1 MSVPHDYLGRPVA
14 VIGAGTLGRRVALMF
29 ATRGGLVRIQARRA
43 VIGAAA
49 VDFVEQQI
57 GSLAGSH
64 PGWARG
70 RVEHVARLEDA
81 VADAWLV
88 IESVPERLE
97 LKQEIFAQLES
108 AAPRDTILASNSSSY
123 ASRLIV
129 DGLST
134 TDRMLNTHFYMPP
147 TQIAVDVMSCG
158 NTSQAVLDFVL
169 ATFPRYGLRPFLVRR
184 ESTGFIFNR
193 IWAAIKREALDVV
206 AAESPRP
213 MMSTRCGSCCSGRRL
228 GRFVRWTSLGSTSCT
243 TLKNTMPRRTR
254 TCHPG
259 RGSCCA
265 TTLTLASS
273 AQRPAQGS
281 MPITRRHNR
290 RTEALHQAE
299 ADHDFHAKHWTLEL
313 RRRVRVRALRLGRR
327 LPPRATDGIQNRV
340 LRPKQSAF
348 MPPSSARSPKPP
360 DR

>member
-1 MSVPHDYLGRPVA
+1 MSVPQDYLDRPVA

-29 ATRGGLVRIQARRA
+29 ATRGGLVRINARRA
-43 VIGAAA
+43 EIGAAA

-57 GSLAGSH
+57 GGLAGTH

-158 NTSQAVLDFVL
+158 NTSQAG
-169 ATFPRYGLRPFLVRR
+169 AGLRPGDIPPVRAASLPGAAR
-184 ESTGFIFNR
+184 KHR
-193 IWAAIKREALDVV
+193 IHLQPD
-206 AAESPRP
+206 
-213 MMSTRCGSCCSGRRL
+213 L
-228 GRFVRWTSLGSTSCT
+228 GRDQ
-243 TLKNTMPRRTR
+243 TR
-254 TCHPG
+254 
-259 RGSCCA
+259 
-265 TTLTLASS
+265 
-273 AQRPAQGS
+273 
-281 MPITRRHNR
+281 
-290 RTEALHQAE
+290 
-299 ADHDFHAKHWTLEL
+299 
-313 RRRVRVRALRLGRR
+313 
-327 LPPRATDGIQNRV
+327 
-340 LRPKQSAF
+340 
-348 MPPSSARSPKPP
+348 SARCRRGGSLHA
-360 DR
+360 R

>member
-1 MSVPHDYLGRPVA
+1 MEGGRVSVPQDYLDRPVA

-29 ATRGGLVRIQARRA
+29 ATRGGLVRIHARRA
-43 VIGAAA
+43 ENGAAA

-57 GSLAGSH
+57 DGLAGTH

-70 RVEHVARLEDA
+70 RAEHVARLEDA

-97 LKQEIFAQLES
+97 LKQEVFAQLES

-134 TDRMLNTHFYMPP
+134 THRMLNTHFYMPP

-158 NTSQAVLDFVL
+158 NTSQEVLEFVL

-206 AAESPRP
+206 AAGV
-213 MMSTRCGSCCSGRRL
+213 STPDDVDEMWKLMFGTKIGPFRAMDLVGL
-228 GRFVRWTSLGSTSCT
+228 DVVYDIEE
-243 TLKNTMPRRTR
+243 
-254 TCHPG
+254 HY
-259 RGSCCA
+259 A
-265 TTLTLASS
+265 
-273 AQRPAQGS
+273 
-281 MPITRRHNR
+281 
-290 RTEALHQAE
+290 AE
-299 ADHDFHAKHWTLEL
+299 YAH
-313 RRRVRVRALRLGRR
+313 
-327 LPPRATDGIQNRV
+327 LPPGPREL
-340 LRPKQSAF
+340 LRHYIDAGKLGAKTGAGF
-348 MPPSSARSPKPP
+348 YADYPKPQP
-360 DR
+360 QD

>member
-1 MSVPHDYLGRPVA
+1 MSVPQDYLDRPVA

-29 ATRGGLVRIQARRA
+29 ATRGGLVRINARRA
-43 VIGAAA
+43 ENAAA
-49 VDFVEQQI
+49 AADFVEQQI
-57 GSLAGSH
+57 GGLAGTH

-70 RVEHVARLEDA
+70 RAEHVARLEDA

-97 LKQEIFAQLES
+97 LKQEVFAQLES

-158 NTSQAVLDFVL
+158 NTSQDVLDFVL
-169 ATFPRYGLRPFLVRR
+169 ATFPQYGLRPFLVRR

-206 AAESPRP
+206 AAGV
-213 MMSTRCGSCCSGRRL
+213 STPDEVDEMWKLMFG
-228 GRFVRWTSLGSTSCT
+228 
-243 TLKNTMPRRTR
+243 
-254 TCHPG
+254 
-259 RGSCCA
+259 
-265 TTLTLASS
+265 
-273 AQRPAQGS
+273 
-281 MPITRRHNR
+281 
-290 RTEALHQAE
+290 TEIGPFRAMDRVGLDVVYDIEEHYGAE
-299 ADHDFHAKHWTLEL
+299 NPH
-313 RRRVRVRALRLGRR
+313 
-327 LPPRATDGIQNRV
+327 LPPGPRELLSHYIHAGKLGAKTGEGFYADYPKT
-340 LRPKQSAF
+340 RPQ
-348 MPPSSARSPKPP
+348 
-360 DR
+360 D